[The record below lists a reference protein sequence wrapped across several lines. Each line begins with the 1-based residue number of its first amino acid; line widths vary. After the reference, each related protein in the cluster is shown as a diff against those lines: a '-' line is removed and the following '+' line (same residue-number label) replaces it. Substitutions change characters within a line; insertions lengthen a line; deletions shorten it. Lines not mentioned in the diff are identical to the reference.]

1 MGAQDQCS
9 TSLWLACGFAIIA
22 LASTAIAQ
30 SPAGPIEYPL
40 AAPHSG
46 DLFNGAYA
54 TPWTW
59 QLLPNDLLYRSYL
72 AAPGEA
78 RMSSAWLNQT
88 GQGWIWDFTIGARVG
103 LLRFGSAPG
112 TAPEGWQLDLQG
124 AALPRLNIE
133 QDYDLES
140 VDFVG
145 GLPLTWRQGP
155 WQAKLELRHLSSHL
169 GDEFLLSHPGYPR
182 LNYARDSIV
191 LGGGVFPTPDVR
203 LYAEADWA
211 FNADG
216 GAGIWHFQF
225 GGEYSPQPVVEWL
238 GWFGMPY
245 AGVNVQLR
253 EECNYNGGVNVM
265 AGWQLRGP
273 QSGRLLRFG
282 AQYYNGKS
290 LQYSFYNQHEQLIG
304 AGLWYDY

>member
-145 GLPLTWRQGP
+145 GLPL
-155 WQAKLELRHLSSHL
+155 
-169 GDEFLLSHPGYPR
+169 
-182 LNYARDSIV
+182 
-191 LGGGVFPTPDVR
+191 
-203 LYAEADWA
+203 
-211 FNADG
+211 
-216 GAGIWHFQF
+216 
-225 GGEYSPQPVVEWL
+225 
-238 GWFGMPY
+238 
-245 AGVNVQLR
+245 
-253 EECNYNGGVNVM
+253 
-265 AGWQLRGP
+265 
-273 QSGRLLRFG
+273 
-282 AQYYNGKS
+282 
-290 LQYSFYNQHEQLIG
+290 
-304 AGLWYDY
+304 